1 MPLDKNIEGQL
12 AKIFA
17 DACAERA
24 TTPVPQAKLDPLQAI
39 AILKR
44 EFRTL
49 CNTISSLDKA
59 SYRTIRTQIDA
70 YSGEN
75 CAQAYEHIL
84 MLAYTLGT
92 ARISVAQVKT
102 NTTPPPTEAEYI
114 NEYKRVARGQ
124 MTADQD
130 TEAEVLNRT
139 HVDVRI

>member
-1 MPLDKNIEGQL
+1 MPLDKNIEGRL

-24 TTPVPQAKLDPLQAI
+24 TAPMPEAKLDPLQAI

-44 EFRTL
+44 EFQTL
-49 CNTISSLDKA
+49 CDTISSLDRA
-59 SYRTIRTQIDA
+59 SYRTLRTQIDA

-75 CAQAYEHIL
+75 GADTYEHIL

-92 ARISVAQVKT
+92 ARISAAPAKVR
-102 NTTPPPTEAEYI
+102 TTLPPTDAEYI

-124 MTADQD
+124 MTAEQGI
-130 TEAEVLNRT
+130 EAEVLNRT
-139 HVDVRI
+139 HADIRI